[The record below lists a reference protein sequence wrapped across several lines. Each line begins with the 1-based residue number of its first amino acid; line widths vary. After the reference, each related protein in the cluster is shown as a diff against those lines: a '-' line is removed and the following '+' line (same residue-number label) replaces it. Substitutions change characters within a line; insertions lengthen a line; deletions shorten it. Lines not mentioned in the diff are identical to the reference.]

1 MSSVIQEVMSSVID
15 CISPPPF
22 HSHPVAWGR
31 ASDGEFSGVRP
42 LITPSSLH
50 IKGRVLVTAQHPV
63 DALDRFGGGFAAG
76 DGGGGGL
83 WAVPLQLQVLVTH
96 G

>member
-1 MSSVIQEVMSSVID
+1 MLINCSVADKVHIIQIHKHLD
-15 CISPPPF
+15 LHRLPF
-22 HSHPVAWGR
+22 WFFPTTTH
-31 ASDGEFSGVRP
+31 
-42 LITPSSLH
+42 LH
-50 IKGRVLVTAQHPV
+50 IKGRVLVTAKHPV

-83 WAVPLQLQVLVTH
+83 WAVPLQLQVLVTY